1 MQDKNYFSES
11 SKKNSNQENQEPKIV
26 LETSADLYK
35 LPLSMIKNTKIY
47 NYEGKYYDSLYEE
60 ALKIERSGGLE
71 NFSVQNYLNKEIK
84 IEKIEFEMKY
94 QTQMGQE
101 LGVLGSIPE
110 LGSWNQNKAKRMQ
123 WNEWNIWRITMDY
136 NEENDFEYKYIFVV
150 NNNVEVWE
158 DGENRKFEY
167 KNIKE
172 KLNSNNK
179 GGDIIKIDNIK
190 KQNYEYDNKT
200 KILKIISVWNDK

>member
-1 MQDKNYFSES
+1 MQKKIDFSS
-11 SKKNSNQENQEPKIV
+11 NKKNPNQENKETKIV

-71 NFSVQNYLNKEIK
+71 NFSVQSYLNKEIK

-101 LGVLGSIPE
+101 LGVLGSMPE
-110 LGSWNQNKAKRMQ
+110 LGSWNQDKAKRMQ
-123 WNEWNIWRITMDY
+123 WNEWNIWRIIIEY
-136 NEENDFEYKYIFVV
+136 NEEKDFEYKYIFVV
-150 NNNVEVWE
+150 NNKVEKWE

-179 GGDIIKIDNIK
+179 GGDVIKIENIN
-190 KQNYEYDNKT
+190 KQNFEYDNKT
-200 KILKIISVWNDK
+200 KVLKIISNWNEK

>member
-1 MQDKNYFSES
+1 MQDKNFFSES

-179 GGDIIKIDNIK
+179 GGDIIKLDNIK